1 MDSLLQN
8 PELPEILLESKGQSL
23 IADLDLIWCD
33 AEEVVEP
40 YRKLLVHDRD
50 MTSALERFHE
60 DAITLEILQA
70 RHSEGG
76 YFREVVLRTAGVG
89 MPVEYGLIEIELEA
103 FRSGHQAAIVEG
115 RQPLGGLLNET
126 GMSYRSAPLGFFR
139 VKAGVLGG
147 VFSASSDGAEHF
159 GRYNQ
164 LISDNGTRLARI
176 IEILPAISTP

>member
-76 YFREVVLRTAGVG
+76 YFREVVLRTADIADHS
-89 MPVEYGLIEIELEA
+89 LIRLGPGETFGEL
-103 FRSGHQAAIVEG
+103 AI
-115 RQPLGGLLNET
+115 L
-126 GMSYRSAPLGFFR
+126 RSAPISADVVAVSPLTLLRYPGEFLPSALAECEPLRRSLLTRMAHNVHRTTTEALGLYKQTR
-139 VKAGVLGG
+139 ALGRNSPG
-147 VFSASSDGAEHF
+147 
-159 GRYNQ
+159 
-164 LISDNGTRLARI
+164 
-176 IEILPAISTP
+176 